1 MPFDPNL
8 PQELTEIDAAQMR
21 SQLNALKALI
31 DALSSHVDDV
41 VNGYNTTLID
51 IEQKEATDFAD
62 TSRNSNAVSTLG
74 LVVSDPPTQAQVQ
87 SLADKVDELILALR
101 R

>member
-1 MPFDPNL
+1 MFDPSK
-8 PQELTEIDAAQMR
+8 PAANSPLSSAEMR

-31 DALSSHVDDV
+31 DALSAHVDDI

-51 IEQKEATDFAD
+51 IENKEANDFAD
-62 TSRNSNAVSTLG
+62 TSKNSNAVSTLN
-74 LVVSDPPTQAQVQ
+74 LNVSDPPTQSDVQ
-87 SLADKVDELILALR
+87 LVAGKLDELILALR

>member
-1 MPFDPNL
+1 MFDPSK
-8 PQELTEIDAAQMR
+8 PAANSPLSSAEMR

-31 DALSSHVDDV
+31 DALSAHVDDI

-62 TSRNSNAVSTLG
+62 TSKNTNGVATLG
-74 LVVSDPPTQAQVQ
+74 LVVSDPPTQSQVQ
-87 SLADKVDELILALR
+87 SLADKMDELITALR